1 MNQESLKMT
10 ILNAVVEREGKR
22 KLPCK
27 VAFTIAAENDVKVN
41 EIGAICE
48 EEKIKITNCQ
58 LGCFA

>member
-1 MNQESLKMT
+1 MT